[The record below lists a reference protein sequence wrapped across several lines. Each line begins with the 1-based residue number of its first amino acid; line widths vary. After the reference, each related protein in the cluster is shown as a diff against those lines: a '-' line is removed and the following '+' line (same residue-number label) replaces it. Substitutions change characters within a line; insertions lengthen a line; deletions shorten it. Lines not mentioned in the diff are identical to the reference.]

1 MLSACNALAF
11 PVSHLHATPTKE
23 LVIVRITGLANISTG
38 LLPDPE
44 LAAIDALFDAPGDPR
59 RPIDYH
65 GIPVVAHP
73 YGFIAHTCMVPDDE
87 KPNEV
92 SEALWDV
99 LSTAERRGCDWVL
112 FDRDE
117 PM

>member
-1 MLSACNALAF
+1 MLSTCDALAF
-11 PVSHLHATPTKE
+11 LSHTSTPPPAKE
-23 LVIVRITGLANISTG
+23 LVIMRITGLANISTG

-73 YGFIAHTCMVPDDE
+73 YGFLAHTCMVLDDDKPDD
-87 KPNEV
+87 V
-92 SEALWDV
+92 SEALWEI
-99 LSTAERRGCDWVL
+99 LSMAEHQGCDWVL

-117 PM
+117 PV